1 MSFMMVLW
9 TGQKHLFT
17 ICLTK
22 SRGLVQSRS
31 SGRSSSQPESR
42 TNRCTGERERGWPSS
57 RRTRVHTY
65 RYNIYIY
72 TFVIIAAVPSKATPK
87 VLVNPFLPGHQLRF
101 SPYKNLTCL
110 PAHLPH
116 SRITYRN
123 GSTCESHNTCTF
135 TPHTWT
141 YISSP
146 SMLVFARAEE
156 RGGGRRAERGERRGR
171 WK

>member
-1 MSFMMVLW
+1 MGSRSPKAEDFMSFMMVLW

-72 TFVIIAAVPSKATPK
+72 IYICHNCSCSQQSNSQGSCQPFSSWASATLQSIQK
-87 VLVNPFLPGHQLRF
+87 
-101 SPYKNLTCL
+101 SDL
-110 PAHLPH
+110 PARAPAALQNHLQK
-116 SRITYRN
+116 RID
-123 GSTCESHNTCTF
+123 
-135 TPHTWT
+135 
-141 YISSP
+141 
-146 SMLVFARAEE
+146 M
-156 RGGGRRAERGERRGR
+156 
-171 WK
+171 